1 MSDWTLLSRGDL
13 SKAVLRG
20 RLGQMKKASEKSND
34 LNNVLGFTLFFSF
47 IGDARSLLSLIKII
61 VK

>member
-1 MSDWTLLSRGDL
+1 MSDWTLLNRGDL

-34 LNNVLGFTLFFSF
+34 LNNVLGFTFFLV
-47 IGDARSLLSLIKII
+47 LLEMLGVYCLIKII